1 VGITVVSE
9 KEEGSS
15 QPFESTKVTTLGDD
29 FFKISSKIPFFMFS
43 ILMEGASVLF
53 FTLVFILWVID
64 PDVWLLDELC
74 IFATF
79 SVFFFGL
86 IILISVMK
94 FFKPFMQISEKIRPI
109 RFKVKIELF
118 PVFEG
123 NLLEDLLDRLNE
135 CFYLQIKVPKHFI
148 NRTKTVK
155 GKQHKFSIFY
165 ENKKVPMIY
174 IVTVGMVL
182 TFLVAIFV
190 EALIYSHIDFF
201 VNFILLFLLEA
212 MILAILIIV
221 ILRFFFRTE
230 IIIVKK
236 YDKKVDLQD
245 VLKFKKE
252 CEEMVTW
259 FKKPLILGM
268 LSTKGFTDE
277 AIDAVKYKKGMVHKT
292 HTISLIEHDEHRF
305 KLHWTG

>member
-1 VGITVVSE
+1 VSD
-9 KEEGSS
+9 KEEAPS

-53 FTLVFILWVID
+53 FTLVFILWVMD

-94 FFKPFMQISEKIRPI
+94 FFKPFMQISDKIRPI
-109 RFKVKIELF
+109 RLKVKIELF
-118 PVFEG
+118 PVFEE
-123 NLLEDLLDRLNE
+123 NMLEDLLDRLNE
-135 CFYLQIKVPKHFI
+135 CFHLQVKVPKHFI
-148 NRTKTVK
+148 NRTKNIK
-155 GKQHKFSIFY
+155 GKDHKFDIFY

-174 IVTVGMVL
+174 IVTIGMVL

-190 EALIYSHIDFF
+190 EALIYSHIEFF
-201 VNFILLFLLEA
+201 VNFVLLFLLEVLI
-212 MILAILIIV
+212 MAILLTV
-221 ILRFFFRTE
+221 ILRFFFRTDM
-230 IIIVKK
+230 IIIKK
-236 YDKKVDLQD
+236 YDRKVGLKE

-252 CEEMVTW
+252 CEEIVTW
-259 FKKPLILGM
+259 HKKPLVLGI
-268 LSTKGFTDE
+268 LSTKGFSQE
-277 AIDAVKYKKGMVHKT
+277 AIDAVKYKKGMVNQT
-292 HTISLIEHDEHRF
+292 HTISLIEYDEPRF